1 MLSISVFSVVYFNKD
16 VADWWAAQQVW
27 ITLIDVQP
35 APLILS
41 VTLLD
46 DHRFAHAVVHH
57 EGFVALNQG
66 RQHIGPVVDIKKPHA
81 AALQFTVFEEQE

>member
-1 MLSISVFSVVYFNKD
+1 MSVFSVVYFNKD

-41 VTLLD
+41 VTLLNEID
-46 DHRFAHAVVHH
+46 TLS
-57 EGFVALNQG
+57 G
-66 RQHIGPVVDIKKPHA
+66 
-81 AALQFTVFEEQE
+81 